1 MGYGSGQKR
10 RGDRLLSEPAPGQQH
25 APGSLSRLRLS
36 RTRGDHGS
44 GATTP
49 LVGVEFASRFVA
61 IVRPQRSM
69 PRPSRAAA
77 RVAVRDVTTLATTLA
92 RVRPFPAVVESVRKA
107 AADPSAGIRDVVR
120 FLEGDVGVATDLLR
134 VANAPTSAL
143 TQRCTS
149 VRHAAAL
156 LGLQRVV
163 ELVASAAALAYVES
177 SAGGVPELAHRT
189 LAVAGLARTLAPITG
204 ISPDAAFTAGLLH
217 DIGMV
222 LLVQSE
228 DPFYLGLIDSPG
240 FGDEPSIEEER
251 ALMGFDHAALGAA
264 VVRAWNLPS
273 PLPEVIGLHH
283 DWDGALQAGG
293 TVAVMVALVRAGDAL
308 VPFLEEFSSPSLDDL
323 NGLLQEPA
331 FAHLGLTRVE
341 VHGMWEPLR
350 RACTK
355 ASLVSEPSATEV
367 VVGTQT
373 APRIESRPAMLQVRP
388 QIVPE
393 PAHAR
398 SSWGAMAAAV
408 LLVMGALGLV
418 FLLVR

>member
-1 MGYGSGQKR
+1 
-10 RGDRLLSEPAPGQQH
+10 
-25 APGSLSRLRLS
+25 
-36 RTRGDHGS
+36 
-44 GATTP
+44 
-49 LVGVEFASRFVA
+49 
-61 IVRPQRSM
+61 M
-69 PRPSRAAA
+69 PRPTRAVT
-77 RVAVRDVTTLATTLA
+77 RVAVRDVTTLASTLA

-107 AADPSAGIRDVVR
+107 AADPSAGIRDVVK

-177 SAGGVPELAHRT
+177 SASGIPELAHRT

-217 DIGMV
+217 DIGML

-228 DPFYLGLIDSPG
+228 DPFYLGLIESPG
-240 FGDEPSIEEER
+240 FAAEPSIEDER

-264 VVRAWNLPS
+264 VARAWNLPS
-273 PLPEVIGLHH
+273 PLPQVIGLHH
-283 DWDGALQAGG
+283 DWEGALQAGG
-293 TVAVMVALVRAGDAL
+293 AVAAMVALVRAGDAL
-308 VPFLEEFSSPSLDDL
+308 VPVLEEFATPSLDDL

-331 FAHLGLTRVE
+331 FAHLGLTRIE
-341 VHGMWEPLR
+341 VHGMWESLR
-350 RACTK
+350 RACAK
-355 ASLVSEPSATEV
+355 ASMVSESSAPEPVT
-367 VVGTQT
+367 GTF
-373 APRIESRPAMLQVRP
+373 AVSRIVSRSEPRPATPQVRP
-388 QIVPE
+388 EAQLE
-393 PAHAR
+393 RAHAR